1 MSTTQIAV
9 LKSGA
14 QYPMIS
20 RTGGWTTLQ
29 GPTGSLKVRNG
40 DVTKLVPVSAA
51 ASTAASM
58 IKSVTFTPDTKP
70 AAADKPAREKMPID
84 QRKNGI
90 VPAVYLPRYF
100 KNKKADGST
109 CLDNGDSVAAH
120 LRGLELGEVY
130 ELVADKL
137 GCSEKE
143 LMARYGHLN
152 PGQQR
157 MNLGNRLRGFYKQLE
172 RATLGPSWT
181 NTRSGT

>member
-40 DVTKLVPVSAA
+40 DVTKLVPVSPAA
-51 ASTAASM
+51 PTVASM

-84 QRKNGI
+84 QRRNGI
-90 VPAVYLPRYF
+90 VPATYLQHYV
-100 KNKKADGST
+100 KTKKADGST
-109 CLDNGDSVAAH
+109 CLDNNDNVAAH
-120 LRGLELGEVY
+120 LRGLELNEIY

-137 GCSEKE
+137 NCSERD
-143 LMARYGHLN
+143 LMTRYSHLN
-152 PGQQR
+152 LGQQR
-157 MNLGNRLRGFYKQLE
+157 MSLGNLLRGFY
-172 RATLGPSWT
+172 
-181 NTRSGT
+181 TRLALQSKA

>member
-1 MSTTQIAV
+1 MNKQANIAV

-14 QYPMIS
+14 SYPMIS

-29 GPTGSLKVRNG
+29 GPTGTLKVRNG
-40 DVTKLVPVSAA
+40 DITKLVPVSPAA
-51 ASTAASM
+51 PTVASM

-70 AAADKPAREKMPID
+70 AAAADKPAREKMPIE

-90 VPAVYLPRYF
+90 VPAVYLPRYV
-100 KNKKADGST
+100 KTKLANGGS
-109 CLDNGDSVAAH
+109 CLDNGDSVASH

-172 RATLGPSWT
+172 RQA
-181 NTRSGT
+181 

>member
-1 MSTTQIAV
+1 MNKQANIAV

-14 QYPMIS
+14 SYPMIS

-40 DVTKLVPVSAA
+40 DVTKLVPVSPA
-51 ASTAASM
+51 
-58 IKSVTFTPDTKP
+58 

-90 VPAVYLPRYF
+90 VPAVYLPRYV
-100 KNKKADGST
+100 KTKLANGGS
-109 CLDNGDSVAAH
+109 CLDNGDSVASH

-172 RATLGPSWT
+172 RQA
-181 NTRSGT
+181 

>member
-1 MSTTQIAV
+1 MNTTQIAV

-29 GPTGSLKVRNG
+29 GPTGTLKVRNG
-40 DVTKLVPVSAA
+40 DVTELVPVSPA
-51 ASTAASM
+51 ASEATAG
-58 IKSVTFTPDTKP
+58 IKAFIEAAVAKHAGPK
-70 AAADKPAREKMPID
+70 AAADKPARAPREKMPID

-90 VPAVYLPRYF
+90 VPAAYLPRYV
-100 KNKKADGST
+100 KTKLANGGS
-109 CLDNGDSVAAH
+109 CLDNGDSVASH

-143 LMARYGHLN
+143 LMAKYSHLN

-172 RATLGPSWT
+172 RQA
-181 NTRSGT
+181 